1 MMKSGHRQN
10 SIKGCQHY
18 RVFFKICESFK
29 IVITFSGYE
38 TINVQN
44 RHLFKY
50 TKKYRNKK

>member
-1 MMKSGHRQN
+1 MTSGHRHN

-18 RVFFKICESFK
+18 RVFFKICESLK